1 MYIYRFYFNIKDNSL
16 VSLVSIISN
25 NNYVYVIGNNA
36 LIQGNSACLPSFVGS
51 AGLQKGAV
59 IPVQLLATDSVKAE
73 TY

>member
-1 MYIYRFYFNIKDNSL
+1 MYIYRFYLNIKDNSL
-16 VSLVSIISN
+16 VSLVSIIS